1 MSDGPARGET
11 KEPPEAVAQ
20 TFPLWPLLAT
30 LGVQTL
36 ATMAAYTVPALA
48 PEIAKDLGVDGSLTG
63 YFVAMVYGVGI
74 VSSLLAPAFIH
85 ARGAVRASQGVLL
98 ATVGML
104 VVASGGTLGMLALS
118 AAVLGLAYG
127 ATAPSSVHLL
137 VPLTPPRIFNFV
149 MSLRQIG
156 VPLGGVLGALSMPPL
171 ALAIGWR
178 NALLV
183 QVVPVVLLMFL
194 IELPRRR
201 WDGARPVHPA
211 GTRRPSRLAPLL
223 LLFREDA
230 RIRRLV
236 LASFVYSGMQLCF
249 VAFTTSHLTS
259 KADFTL
265 IAAGQ
270 ALATYQISGAISRP
284 IWGWLADRVFTAA
297 GLLALHGIVMALAAF
312 TAGQFS
318 AAWSPWLILL
328 VCVIAGATAS
338 GYTGLAYAEFAR
350 LAGSKRTEATGLGS
364 ASMFAGVMIL
374 PSLGSLLVT
383 VLGNYAVG
391 YAVVG
396 TMAGLCGILLAV
408 RRL

>member
-1 MSDGPARGET
+1 VSDRAAPAI
-11 KEPPEAVAQ
+11 EAVSER
-20 TFPLWPLLAT
+20 FPLWPLLAT

-36 ATMAAYTVPALA
+36 ATMAAYTIPALA
-48 PEIAKDLGVDGSLTG
+48 PAIAHDLGVDGALTG
-63 YFVAMVYGVGI
+63 YYVAMVYGVGVI
-74 VSSLLAPAFIH
+74 SSLLAPAFIH
-85 ARGAVRASQGVLL
+85 ARGAVRASQLVLL
-98 ATVGML
+98 ATIGML
-104 VVASGGTLGMLALS
+104 LVASHGTLASLAVS

-171 ALAIGWR
+171 ALRIGWQSCLLIQIVPV
-178 NALLV
+178 ALL
-183 QVVPVVLLMFL
+183 LLA

-201 WDGARPVHPA
+201 WDGERNAAVHGVSLIARL
-211 GTRRPSRLAPLL
+211 RPLFSLL
-223 LLFREDA
+223 REDP
-230 RIRRLV
+230 RIARLV

-259 KADFTL
+259 RAGFSL

-270 ALATYQISGAISRP
+270 ALASYQISGAISRP
-284 IWGWLADRVFTAA
+284 IWGWMADRVVPAA
-297 GLLALHGIVMALAAF
+297 TLLPLQGVIMALVAYA
-312 TAGQFS
+312 AGQFGPQWPH
-318 AAWSPWLILL
+318 ALILL
-328 VCVIAGATAS
+328 TCVIAGATAS

-350 LAGSKRTEATGLGS
+350 LAGSRRTEATGLGS

-383 VLGNYAVG
+383 VLGGYTAA

-396 TMAGLCGILLAV
+396 TLAGLSGLLLAW
-408 RRL
+408 RRLD